1 MITILNFEINVSR
14 RTISFS
20 EPKASIR
27 QQFLR
32 GKKKLLSLSISP
44 WCLGT
49 EFCTNGSR
57 NLDNLRTQI
66 KTIKAVHGL
75 EKGLM
80 VGEGTEF
87 KM

>member
-1 MITILNFEINVSR
+1 MILNFEINVSG

-32 GKKKLLSLSISP
+32 GKKLLSLSISP

-49 EFCTNGSR
+49 ELCTNGSR
-57 NLDNLRTQI
+57 NLDNLRRTQI
-66 KTIKAVHGL
+66 KTIKTVHGVG
-75 EKGLM
+75 KGLM
-80 VGEGTEF
+80 VGEGAEF
-87 KM
+87 KI